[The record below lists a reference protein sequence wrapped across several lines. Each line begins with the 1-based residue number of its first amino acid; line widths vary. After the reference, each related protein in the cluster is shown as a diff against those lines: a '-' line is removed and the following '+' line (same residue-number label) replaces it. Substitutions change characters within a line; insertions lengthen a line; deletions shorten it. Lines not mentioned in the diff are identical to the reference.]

1 MAQENPELRWQ
12 INLLKP
18 RIPWNR
24 QPIRPADIGDGLCN
38 VMMAR
43 DNLLEDANYQKIVP
57 NHFVVELSP
66 ENYLRNYEPL
76 GKGLLGQWREK
87 LVECL
92 MTANSRQGRIEYRFG
107 GQLQI
112 ELRSAQALKDTQARI
127 LSRVQPDL
135 NLPGNIL
142 VREIPQHQSP
152 GGAHLEWIGGDRHWP
167 LYPGV
172 NTIGRD
178 EHSDIFLDLPLI
190 QEKRL
195 VSGQHAHIRCEG
207 SQEGSQFILV
217 DGAPNGKPSANGTYV
232 NFQRIPKNGVTLQ
245 DGDTIILAALNPHD
259 PRIDLPGAAAFRFRK
274 A

>member
-12 INLLKP
+12 ISWLKP
-18 RIPWNR
+18 RLPWNR
-24 QPIRPADIGDGLCN
+24 GAMRPAEIGDGLCS

-43 DNLLEDANYQKIVP
+43 ENLLEDANYNKIVP
-57 NHFVVELSP
+57 NHYVVELSP
-66 ENYLRNYEPL
+66 ENYLRNYQPL

-87 LVECL
+87 LVERL

-112 ELRSAQALKDTQARI
+112 ELRQAQDIKDRQARI

-135 NLPGNIL
+135 DSLDHASTQETPPSRGTE
-142 VREIPQHQSP
+142 V
-152 GGAHLEWIGGDRHWP
+152 AYLEWIGGDRRLP
-167 LYPGV
+167 LYPGE

-178 EHSDIFLDLPLI
+178 ESNDIFLNLPPV

-195 VSGQHAHIRCEG
+195 VSGQHAFIRCAG
-207 SQEGSQFILV
+207 GQCILY
-217 DGAPNGKPSANGTYV
+217 DGALSGKPSANGTYV
-232 NFQRIPKNGVTLQ
+232 NTRRIPQGGISLQ
-245 DGDTIILAALNPHD
+245 DGDTILLAALNPHD
-259 PRIDLPGAAAFRFRK
+259 PRMDTPGVAAFRFKR